1 MVQRQ
6 IKMQNEPLVKVDVDE
21 TEDTEWNDILRQ
33 HGVIPQRPPSPT
45 AQLEEALEE
54 ALAKQHENRLEGL
67 DFSDLEELEDE
78 EDEEFLDVYRR
89 KRMAEIQKLQEKSKF
104 GQVFHIN
111 KPEYN
116 KEITECSLGS
126 KEKEDDGVYVFVHMS
141 LESKMQSRILS
152 SLFDQAARKFPQIKF
167 VDIPAN
173 RAIENYPEN
182 NCPTLIVY
190 YRGQVLKNLVT
201 LLELG
206 GNDTN
211 ITDLENLMIKV
222 GAVDEKDERL
232 AINADDDEA
241 REERANRYTRK
252 GIKSGITGKFNLG
265 VGRDSDD
272 DDFFD

>member
-206 GNDTN
+206 GNDAS